1 MRFPKLMDLET
12 LNAVS
17 MERILLGL
25 LVDVCRCLIWLW
37 ESLIEGLGHCILINM
52 KYSSTELIISAA
64 IIFSMSI
71 INK

>member
-1 MRFPKLMDLET
+1 MHFAKLMDLEK

-25 LVDVCRCLIWLW
+25 LVDVCRCLIWFW
-37 ESLIEGLGHCILINM
+37 EGLMEGLGHCILINM

>member
-1 MRFPKLMDLET
+1 MDLEK

-25 LVDVCRCLIWLW
+25 LVNVYSYLIWFW
-37 ESLIEGLGHCILINM
+37 EGLMEGLGHCILINM

>member
-1 MRFPKLMDLET
+1 
-12 LNAVS
+12 
-17 MERILLGL
+17 MER
-25 LVDVCRCLIWLW
+25 
-37 ESLIEGLGHCILINM
+37 LGHCILINM

>member
-1 MRFPKLMDLET
+1 M
-12 LNAVS
+12 
-17 MERILLGL
+17 
-25 LVDVCRCLIWLW
+25 
-37 ESLIEGLGHCILINM
+37 EGLGHCILINM